1 MFPPTIINSTQS
13 HLSLLSHQQILVFIN
28 KKGKTTFPSNQVV
41 SKKETSPWLNTIF
54 FSLTILQWNLRGC
67 LHCVCDICASIYGCA
82 SLYPHEDPLPYFLET
97 GPLIE
102 PEARLASSKSLQS
115 SCPHS
120 PQNWSYRYTQ
130 PCFTLDMRAGNLN
143 SSSHAHTASDLTC

>member
-28 KKGKTTFPSNQVV
+28 KKRKNNFSLKPSGIQEGNLTMI
-41 SKKETSPWLNTIF
+41 KYYF